1 MNKELT
7 NKLFNKYPKIFA
19 QKNLPMSESLVC
31 FGFEH
36 GDGWYDIL
44 DNLCEK
50 IQQHVDESGC
60 SQVEAVQM
68 KEKYGGLRFYVHGGD
83 KYIDDLIYQAEEE
96 SYETCEACGS
106 KENVTS
112 EGSWI
117 TTLCQKCRNKS

>member
-7 NKLFNKYPKIFA
+7 NKLFDKYPKIFA

-60 SQVEAVQM
+60 
-68 KEKYGGLRFYVHGGD
+68 
-83 KYIDDLIYQAEEE
+83 
-96 SYETCEACGS
+96 
-106 KENVTS
+106 
-112 EGSWI
+112 
-117 TTLCQKCRNKS
+117 